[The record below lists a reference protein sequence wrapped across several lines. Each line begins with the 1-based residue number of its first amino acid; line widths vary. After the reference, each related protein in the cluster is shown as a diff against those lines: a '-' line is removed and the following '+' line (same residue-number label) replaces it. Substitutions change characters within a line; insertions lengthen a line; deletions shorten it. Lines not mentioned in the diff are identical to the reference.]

1 MYGFGRY
8 YLAFPDSSFSGGDP
22 VPGSAAKIRVT
33 ERQLRILQD
42 IAHSRTVAVRLVQ
55 RATLILRALD
65 RIDNQDIA
73 DEIDLNRN
81 AIGLWRRRWAE
92 AWPRLISVECTETQ
106 ADLRRAIEDVLS
118 DQPRPGNPGKFTPE
132 QVTQILALAC
142 EPPEKSGR
150 PITHWT
156 AHELADE
163 AQKRGIVASISASQ
177 VNRYLNEAE
186 LQPHRSRYWLNTKEK
201 DPRQFQEK
209 VEAVCDCY
217 HEAPRLYAA
226 EHTHT
231 VCTDEMTGI
240 QALERIAATLPMQP
254 GRVDLREFEYDRHGT
269 LTLIGNFH
277 VVTGEIVAP
286 TLGPTRT
293 EQDFVAHVT
302 QTVATD
308 PEASWVFVVD
318 NLNIHCSESLV
329 NWVAQTCGIEREL
342 GKKGKT
348 GVLKSQATRQEFLSA
363 RSHSIRFL
371 YLPKH
376 TSWLNQIEIVFGVIA
391 RKVIRRGNFKSVDD
405 LREKLLS
412 FIGYFNEVFAKPF
425 RWTFTGRPL
434 QT

>member
-1 MYGFGRY
+1 M
-8 YLAFPDSSFSGGDP
+8 
-22 VPGSAAKIRVT
+22 PGSAAKIRVT

-42 IAHSRTVAVRLVQ
+42 IAHSRTAAVRLVQ

-118 DQPRPGNPGKFTPE
+118 DEPRPGNPGKFTPE

-254 GRVDLREFEYDRHGT
+254 GRVELREFEYERHGT

-329 NWVAQTCGIEREL
+329 NWVAQTCGFEREL

-348 GVLKSQATRQEFLSA
+348 GVLKSQATRQEFLSD
-363 RSHSIRFL
+363 RSHGIRFL

>member
-1 MYGFGRY
+1 M
-8 YLAFPDSSFSGGDP
+8 
-22 VPGSAAKIRVT
+22 GS
-33 ERQLRILQD
+33 
-42 IAHSRTVAVRLVQ
+42 
-55 RATLILRALD
+55 
-65 RIDNQDIA
+65 
-73 DEIDLNRN
+73 
-81 AIGLWRRRWAE
+81 
-92 AWPRLISVECTETQ
+92 
-106 ADLRRAIEDVLS
+106 
-118 DQPRPGNPGKFTPE
+118 
-132 QVTQILALAC
+132 
-142 EPPEKSGR
+142 

-177 VNRYLNEAE
+177 VNRYLNEAK

-254 GRVDLREFEYDRHGT
+254 GRVELREFEYVRHGT

-329 NWVAQTCGIEREL
+329 NWVAQTCGFEREL

-348 GVLKSQATRQEFLSA
+348 GVQKSQATRQEFLSD
-363 RSHSIRFL
+363 RSHGIRFL

>member
-342 GKKGKT
+342 GTKGKT

>member
-1 MYGFGRY
+1 
-8 YLAFPDSSFSGGDP
+8 

-42 IAHSRTVAVRLVQ
+42 IAHSRTAAVRLVQ

-118 DQPRPGNPGKFTPE
+118 DEPRPGNPGKFTPE

-150 PITHWT
+150 PLTHWT

-254 GRVDLREFEYDRHGT
+254 GRVELREFEYERHGT

-329 NWVAQTCGIEREL
+329 NWVAQTCGFEREL

-348 GVLKSQATRQEFLSA
+348 GVLKSQATRQEFLSD
-363 RSHSIRFL
+363 RSHGIRFL